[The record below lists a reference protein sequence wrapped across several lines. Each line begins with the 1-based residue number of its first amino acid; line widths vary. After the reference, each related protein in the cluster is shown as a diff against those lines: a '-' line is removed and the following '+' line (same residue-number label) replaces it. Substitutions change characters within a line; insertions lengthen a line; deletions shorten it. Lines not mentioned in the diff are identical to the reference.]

1 MKKSLLLTALAVF
14 SMSSAMAT
22 DRLDSSDDS
31 GGGTIYGGISFGT
44 TKVDCSTAEGAVNCD
59 DQNWKL
65 YGGYEITSSIAAE
78 AAYHRI
84 LNTQNV
90 KATGMS
96 ASGLYNVPVADNL
109 KAFGKVGAIAWRS
122 NDPSDSVDYNR
133 GTDFLLGAGATY
145 KIGDNWGIRGE
156 YENIGGDVDAD
167 MYSVGAVFSTM

>member
-14 SMSSAMAT
+14 SMSSAMAN
-22 DRLDSSDDS
+22 DRLDSNDDS
-31 GGGTIYGGISFGT
+31 GGGALYGGLSFGK
-44 TKVDCSTAEGAVNCD
+44 TKADCGSIDCD

-84 LNTQNV
+84 LNTQDIKV
-90 KATGMS
+90 TGMS

-122 NDPSDSVDYNR
+122 SDPSGSVDYND